1 MLLVDT
7 SVWIDFLAPRST
19 RAVAYLRAQLD
30 ARQPFALTELIYLEV
45 LQGIREPTAARKV
58 ASYLRGQLLL
68 YPRHGLRS
76 YEAAADLYRRCRA
89 AGVTVRSTI
98 DCLVAQIAI
107 EYGAALLHSDRDY
120 ERIAQVE
127 PKLKIAP
134 EPN

>member
-19 RAVAYLRAQLD
+19 RAVGYFRAQLD

-45 LQGIREPTAARKV
+45 LQGIRDPATARKV

-68 YPRHGLRS
+68 YPRHGLRT

-98 DCLVAQIAI
+98 DCLVVQISI
-107 EYGAALLHSDRDY
+107 EYGAALLHNDRDY
-120 ERIAQVE
+120 ERIAQIE

-134 EPN
+134 KPN